1 MCASPSI
8 KLVRVFGYSILMSF
22 FAMPV
27 VVMADAGLTSV
38 FLYPSSQ
45 TVGAVGDSF
54 TVNVSIADVANLYG
68 YGFKLYYDSTVM
80 NGTQVI
86 QGSFLK
92 GGSQIVLSFTDHYN
106 SSRGLVWVDCFLIG
120 NVSGMSGSGV
130 LATIEFESV
139 NVATSSPL
147 HLADV
152 ELSDSH
158 VSVIPHE
165 DVDGIVT
172 VVPEFT
178 SFAAFLT
185 LIIASMF
192 GVLAGK
198 RAIRISRISAE
209 RTNHASG
216 PD

>member
-1 MCASPSI
+1 MRTLPSI
-8 KLVRVFGYSILMSF
+8 RFISFFRYSILIVL
-22 FAMPV
+22 FAMLIGV
-27 VVMADAGLTSV
+27 RVDAGPTRV
-38 FLYPSSQ
+38 FLDPSSQ

-54 TVNVSIADVANLYG
+54 TVNVSIADVVNLYG

-80 NGTQVI
+80 NGTEVI

-92 GGSQIVLSFTDHYN
+92 GGSQTVLSFTDHYN

-120 NVSGMSGSGV
+120 NVPGISGSGV
-130 LATIEFESV
+130 LATIEFKSV
-139 NVATSSPL
+139 NVAASSPL

-158 VSVIPHE
+158 VSLIPHE

-178 SFAAFLT
+178 SFFAFLA
-185 LIIASMF
+185 LITVSLF
-192 GVLAGK
+192 GVLVGK
-198 RAIRISRISAE
+198 RAIRKSRISAE
-209 RTNHASG
+209 HPKSRVKA
-216 PD
+216 